1 MPYNPQLYSAY
12 QPQYPIYPNYQQ
24 QIMPQQPMQQG
35 QSMQMGQTQ
44 QPQSQ
49 TTQQTPSVQN
59 GDFFV
64 VASEDDVF
72 RWAVAPGN
80 LVTFKIENQPVLIE
94 KSLGFSKFDSPH
106 YERYRLVKEEM
117 ISQQAESKTENKDA
131 RYEALE
137 DKVKSLTDEVS
148 SLKEQIAELTAK
160 KPAKSKKEVE
170 ADE

>member
-1 MPYNPQLYSAY
+1 
-12 QPQYPIYPNYQQ
+12 
-24 QIMPQQPMQQG
+24 MPQQPMQQPIQ
-35 QSMQMGQTQ
+35 QSQALQMGQAQ
-44 QPQSQ
+44 
-49 TTQQTPSVQN
+49 QQTPPTQQNQAVQN

-117 ISQQAESKTENKDA
+117 ISQQAESQTEKTNE
-131 RYEALE
+131 RYEVLE

>member
-117 ISQQAESKTENKDA
+117 ASQQEAKTEDKDEK
-131 RYEALE
+131 YEALNG
-137 DKVKSLTDEVS
+137 KIKALTDEVS
-148 SLKEQIAELTAK
+148 TLKEQIAELSAK
-160 KPAKSKKEVE
+160 KPGKTKKEVD